1 MPATDATKVVKES
14 NIMIARYVFS
24 IVVGMVVTFT
34 LIFVMHLLI
43 EYGESAMSKT
53 RDRHMLE
60 FVRVKRNENL
70 NIEDQTP
77 EKPPKP
83 PEVPPEI
90 PPQDMDTV
98 DPDAPTV
105 NIPPP
110 SVNNTVDLGGP
121 GGMNVAE
128 GDYLPIV
135 RVAPVYP
142 ARALSRG
149 IEGYVDM
156 GFTVTLT
163 GTVRDPYVIHS
174 TSSLFER
181 AATRAVLKFKYKPR
195 VVDGIPVDVPD
206 VKTRITFKIED

>member
-1 MPATDATKVVKES
+1 
-14 NIMIARYVFS
+14 MIGRYAFS
-24 IVVGMVVTFT
+24 IFVGSFITLS

-43 EYGESAMSKT
+43 EHAEDAISKESTKFQL
-53 RDRHMLE
+53 D
-60 FVRVKRNENL
+60 FVRVKKNETL
-70 NIEDQTP
+70 NTEDYTP

-83 PEVPPEI
+83 PEAPPET
-90 PPQDMDTV
+90 PPQDMDAV
-98 DPDAPTV
+98 DPNAPTI
-105 NIPPP
+105 NIPAPEVSA
-110 SVNNTVDLGGP
+110 SVDIGGP
-121 GGMNVAE
+121 GGMNIAE

-156 GFTVTLT
+156 SFTVTT
-163 GTVRDPYVIHS
+163 SGSVTDPIVTFS

-195 VVDGIPVDVPD
+195 VVDGIPVDVAG
-206 VKTRITFKIED
+206 VTTRIRFELEE